1 MTLSEIYICPVTKK
15 KLVPAAAEEIKKLND
30 FTADA
35 GVQTPDKPHR
45 QINGALKTADGEFF
59 YEVREGIPI
68 LMPGAGMATTP
79 AVVDDKQS
87 IQSRYTEIEKEA
99 ATYDQHSIY
108 ITNHPNFGKIGETLR
123 PGLVIPER
131 DLGTFPKPVRLWLDT
146 PISLLAQEK
155 AYEWIAPLR
164 GRRVLQMGGIG
175 SHAVKFLVAGAAEA
189 HLVSPSL
196 GELRTGRLLSEKY
209 GVADRFFPAL
219 GIAEQFPF
227 ADDTFDAIYG
237 GGCLHHTSMED
248 STGEIFRVMKKGGR
262 AAFVE
267 PRMTFWYNAARK
279 VFSSRGFTTAEA
291 GVETDRPIYRRE
303 IEAFISNFS
312 AGQVHV
318 SRTFCHIPITLIHRF
333 FKVPLPLSLIY
344 AIEKTDLFLTGMA
357 PFLKRMSPIAAI
369 CVKK

>member
-248 STGEIFRVMKKGGR
+248 STGEIF
-262 AAFVE
+262 
-267 PRMTFWYNAARK
+267 
-279 VFSSRGFTTAEA
+279 SSRGFTTAEA